1 MNAFSTKWLS
11 AASTT
16 RLEAGR
22 PCVQLAIVGSSA
34 SGARAGAG
42 FGAGARAMGA
52 APTTGLDD
60 ARTAV
65 ARGGEAARSALA
77 TGRAGAEG
85 EELGAW
91 PARGLEGGDVQ
102 AGELALGGRIPK
114 GWEGGRSRRCARAEG
129 PRADD
134 NGCVAR
140 ELPPAADG
148 TRVAEPGGGG
158 GRRGGGGG
166 AGRRGIAGER
176 DDATAEEEDEVE
188 AACWEAGRP
197 ERAVEGEVSPLL
209 VWSSPAE
216 RTHSSSAGRRHSARP
231 SMPSCSCWAGARVSS
246 YNHAA
251 PKVEE
256 RKEGSGRRTCCCSTP
271 FWTAATHMS
280 STGRQCLRRPASSS
294 ARQLKKMRKGKRGGG
309 RPAGERSTGA
319 CCMQVVRRIGG
330 ARRRRPTFR
339 QAATDL
345 FSRTA
350 RYTTSGARSRAVGVR
365 ADGGGGEGTG
375 GV

>member
-1 MNAFSTKWLS
+1 
-11 AASTT
+11 
-16 RLEAGR
+16 
-22 PCVQLAIVGSSA
+22 
-34 SGARAGAG
+34 
-42 FGAGARAMGA
+42 MGA

-309 RPAGERSTGA
+309 VRLESGRRVLAACRSSDESAARGDGGPLFGRRRRTCSHGRLATPRRALARGRLECALMAGAAKVLGGCKWALCAESCAEGWGACGMRRAERTRGPLTRPAGSRQRKRACKKRGA
-319 CCMQVVRRIGG
+319 
-330 ARRRRPTFR
+330 
-339 QAATDL
+339 
-345 FSRTA
+345 
-350 RYTTSGARSRAVGVR
+350 
-365 ADGGGGEGTG
+365 
-375 GV
+375 